1 MFDIAWSELL
11 LIAVIAL
18 IFIGPKELPQVLH
31 TLGRMGAKL
40 RRSAD
45 GRSSPT
51 RHHRD
56 RIRGEE
62 EKPRSRSPA
71 CRLVRR

>member
-31 TLGRMGAKL
+31 TLGRMVAKL

-45 GRSSPT
+45 DFRRQFEELGAR
-51 RHHRD
+51 
-56 RIRGEE
+56 RGL
-62 EKPRSRSPA
+62 RGPA
-71 CRLVRR
+71 

>member
-31 TLGRMGAKL
+31 TFGRMVAKL
-40 RRSAD
+40 RRSACS
-45 GRSSPT
+45 GSISEMRSMTNSF
-51 RHHRD
+51 
-56 RIRGEE
+56 E
-62 EKPRSRSPA
+62 RST
-71 CRLVRR
+71 